1 MGKRMVMFDVVFYV
15 VFPIVLWHAL
25 RSPVGEYGA
34 MLICTVPGAVYTV
47 YRYWRIRKV
56 QWFGTFLIVNL
67 AVSTLLNIF
76 AGSALQMLWN
86 DVWYSIVL
94 SVFFL
99 VTVVVKRPL
108 LLYFS
113 LDFVEM
119 QGAPRSVM
127 KRRFL
132 ERDVFSLFQWITV
145 GFALRDGLLAAI
157 KAYLIVRYDV
167 EAFDRAIVIRE
178 GIGWGITI
186 LCMLGFVRISKIIS
200 ERENRHHST

>member
-1 MGKRMVMFDVVFYV
+1 MPDGAFANSVGCGFDAHIARMANRSKWKGRLNRFGLGSFIYVF
-15 VFPIVLWHAL
+15 
-25 RSPVGEYGA
+25 
-34 MLICTVPGAVYTV
+34 
-47 YRYWRIRKV
+47 YRYWLIRKV

>member
-15 VFPIVLWHAL
+15 VFPIMLWHAL

-94 SVFFL
+94 SVFFFGDGRCQAP
-99 VTVVVKRPL
+99 VVAL
-108 LLYFS
+108 FFS
-113 LDFVEM
+113 
-119 QGAPRSVM
+119 
-127 KRRFL
+127 
-132 ERDVFSLFQWITV
+132 
-145 GFALRDGLLAAI
+145 
-157 KAYLIVRYDV
+157 
-167 EAFDRAIVIRE
+167 
-178 GIGWGITI
+178 
-186 LCMLGFVRISKIIS
+186 
-200 ERENRHHST
+200 